1 MAKKKAAK
9 QDLSAEAQ
17 LVRHSPQGDGGRAKA
32 EGPTFEARLERIEKI
47 VERLESGEAGL
58 DESLRLYAEGAELI
72 KACRATLEDAEK
84 RITKLSETAGGELKE
99 EPFEPE
105 ESEAEP

>member
-1 MAKKKAAK
+1 MTKKKAAK
-9 QDLSAEAQ
+9 QE
-17 LVRHSPQGDGGRAKA
+17 
-32 EGPTFEARLERIEKI
+32 EPTFETRLGRVEEI

-72 KACRATLEDAEK
+72 KACRKTLKEAET
-84 RITKLSETAGGELKE
+84 RITQLAQSAGGDLAE

-105 ESEAEP
+105 EET

>member
-1 MAKKKAAK
+1 MTKKKAAK

-17 LVRHSPQGDGGRAKA
+17 RAKA
-32 EGPTFEARLERIEKI
+32 EGTSFEDRLARLEKI

-72 KACRATLEDAEK
+72 KACRRTLKDAET
-84 RITKLSETAGGELKE
+84 RITQLAESAGDELAE

-105 ESEAEP
+105 ESGAEP

>member
-1 MAKKKAAK
+1 MTKKKAMK
-9 QDLSAEAQ
+9 E
-17 LVRHSPQGDGGRAKA
+17 
-32 EGPTFEARLERIEKI
+32 EGPSFEQRLARLEEI

-72 KACRATLEDAEK
+72 KACRSTLAEAEQ

-105 ESEAEP
+105 ESEAEQ

>member
-1 MAKKKAAK
+1 MAKKNAAK
-9 QDLSAEAQ
+9 QQE
-17 LVRHSPQGDGGRAKA
+17 
-32 EGPTFEARLERIEKI
+32 PTFEARLARVEKI

-72 KACRATLEDAEK
+72 KACRATLAEAEK
-84 RITKLSETAGGELKE
+84 RVTKLSETAGGELKQ

-105 ESEAEP
+105 ESEAEQ

>member
-1 MAKKKAAK
+1 MAKKKAIK
-9 QDLSAEAQ
+9 E
-17 LVRHSPQGDGGRAKA
+17 
-32 EGPTFEARLERIEKI
+32 EGSSFEARLARVEKI

-72 KACRATLEDAEK
+72 KACRRTLKEAET
-84 RITKLSETAGGELKE
+84 RITQLAESAGGDLAE

-105 ESEAEP
+105 ESEDEP

>member
-17 LVRHSPQGDGGRAKA
+17 RAKA
-32 EGPTFEARLERIEKI
+32 EGPTFEARLERVEEI

-72 KACRATLEDAEK
+72 KACRKTLKEAET
-84 RITKLSETAGGELKE
+84 RISHLAQSAGGDLAE

-105 ESEAEP
+105 EET

>member
-1 MAKKKAAK
+1 MAKKKSDK
-9 QDLSAEAQ
+9 QAT
-17 LVRHSPQGDGGRAKA
+17 
-32 EGPTFEARLERIEKI
+32 PTFEQRLGRVEEI

-72 KACRATLEDAEK
+72 KACRATLAEAEK
-84 RITKLSETAGGELKE
+84 RITKLSETAGGDLVE

-105 ESEAEP
+105 DQE

>member
-1 MAKKKAAK
+1 MAKKKAVK
-9 QDLSAEAQ
+9 Q
-17 LVRHSPQGDGGRAKA
+17 
-32 EGPTFEARLERIEKI
+32 EGPSFEQRLARVEKI

-58 DESLRLYAEGAELI
+58 DESLRLYAEGAELV
-72 KACRATLEDAEK
+72 KACRATLDEAEK

-105 ESEAEP
+105 ESEAEQ

>member
-1 MAKKKAAK
+1 MAKKKAMK
-9 QDLSAEAQ
+9 E
-17 LVRHSPQGDGGRAKA
+17 
-32 EGPTFEARLERIEKI
+32 EGASFEARLARVEKI

-72 KACRATLEDAEK
+72 KACRATLAKAEK
-84 RITKLSETAGGELKE
+84 RIVKLSETAGGPGPNGAGVPGE

-105 ESEAEP
+105 ESEAEQ

>member
-1 MAKKKAAK
+1 MARKKNDA
-9 QDLSAEAQ
+9 
-17 LVRHSPQGDGGRAKA
+17 PQ
-32 EGPTFEARLERIEKI
+32 EPTFEQRLARLEEI
-47 VERLESGEAGL
+47 VARLESGEAGL

-72 KACRATLEDAEK
+72 KACRATLAEAEK

-99 EPFEPE
+99 EPFDPE

>member
-1 MAKKKAAK
+1 MTKRKAAK
-9 QDLSAEAQ
+9 Q
-17 LVRHSPQGDGGRAKA
+17 
-32 EGPTFEARLERIEKI
+32 EGPSFEERLARVEEI

-72 KACRATLEDAEK
+72 KACRRTLKDAET
-84 RITKLSETAGGELKE
+84 RITQLAESAGGNLAE

-105 ESEAEP
+105 EEA

>member
-1 MAKKKAAK
+1 MAKKKAMK
-9 QDLSAEAQ
+9 E
-17 LVRHSPQGDGGRAKA
+17 
-32 EGPTFEARLERIEKI
+32 EGVSFEARLGRIEEI

-72 KACRATLEDAEK
+72 KACRATLAEAEK
-84 RITKLSETAGGELKE
+84 RISKLSETAGGDLAE

-105 ESEAEP
+105 DEEEK

>member
-1 MAKKKAAK
+1 MAKKKTAK
-9 QDLSAEAQ
+9 
-17 LVRHSPQGDGGRAKA
+17 H
-32 EGPTFEARLERIEKI
+32 EGPSFEERLARVEKI

-72 KACRATLEDAEK
+72 KACRQTLKDAET
-84 RITKLSETAGGELKE
+84 RITQLAESASGPGPNGAGAPGE

-105 ESEAEP
+105 EEP

>member
-17 LVRHSPQGDGGRAKA
+17 RAKA
-32 EGPTFEARLERIEKI
+32 EGPTFEARLERIEEI

-72 KACRATLEDAEK
+72 KACRASIEEAEK
-84 RITKLSETAGGELKE
+84 RITKLSETAGGPGAPGE

-105 ESEAEP
+105 DEEEEKT

>member
-9 QDLSAEAQ
+9 Q
-17 LVRHSPQGDGGRAKA
+17 
-32 EGPTFEARLERIEKI
+32 EGPSFEARLARIEEI

-72 KACRATLEDAEK
+72 KACRGTLSEAEK
-84 RITKLSETAGGELKE
+84 RITKLTETAGGDPKE

-105 ESEAEP
+105 ESEAEQ